1 MDENG
6 YFIKVYTAKS
16 SGNKPFD
23 KSAVKAAYKN
33 LFKSA
38 IKDGKPIKLWVTYKV
53 DFLLK

>member
-6 YFIKVYTAKS
+6 YVIKVYTAKS
-16 SGNKPFD
+16 SGHKPFD

-33 LFKSA
+33 LFKPA